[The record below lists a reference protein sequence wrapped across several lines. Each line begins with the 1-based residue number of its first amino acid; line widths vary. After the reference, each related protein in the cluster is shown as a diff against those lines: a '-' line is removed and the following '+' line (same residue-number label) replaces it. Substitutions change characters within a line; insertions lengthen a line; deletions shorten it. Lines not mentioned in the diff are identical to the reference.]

1 MSQSRNTP
9 LTMRTYKPTS
19 VEMVEH
25 VMAIT
30 ARVNEHDE
38 RLTTVE
44 ANLLTVAGE
53 TSRSNEAVLKQ
64 MVTLSDAVRE
74 MRDAVLPPGPGRQKL
89 TTIPNIVVEE
99 VVQILDQQELTKR
112 RQDSLR
118 VKADTQEKERLALE
132 DHLAAKRDAKNA
144 KVALYIGLALAVVAE
159 ILRFAITHSF

>member
-1 MSQSRNTP
+1 MSQGRSSP
-9 LTMRTYKPTS
+9 LAMRSYKPTS
-19 VEMVEH
+19 IEMVEH

-38 RLTTVE
+38 RIATVE

-118 VKADTQEKERLALE
+118 VKAETTERERIALE
-132 DHLAAKRDAKNA
+132 DSLASKRDAKNN
-144 KVALYIGLALAVVAE
+144 KRLFYITLGAGILIELARL
-159 ILRFAITHSF
+159 LITHSP